1 MAQTDHASSRMNLY
15 AGWLTVDGQCYP
27 FGAETKRRCLQMIA
41 QFICSMAEMH
51 AEDQRKYPD
60 TALLCPYW
68 YSGVYTNSEI
78 RRLASDETLDPDML
92 DDMMQHAL
100 DDYFSNPDIK
110 ITALVSPLLVPVV
123 GQTVGD
129 SLFIAMLDK
138 DDDFAGYVTTDE
150 ETAEHWLTDYVAQV
164 FGSSVGKPGMSV
176 DAAKKYL
183 KGKGLIHICPLPLSP
198 NLKMVLSLAALTP
211 QAA

>member
-1 MAQTDHASSRMNLY
+1 MAQTDHASSPMNLY

-41 QFICSMAEMH
+41 KFICSMAEKH
-51 AEDQRKYPD
+51 ADLQREEPD
-60 TALLCPYW
+60 FALLCPYW
-68 YSGVYTNSEI
+68 YSGVYISSDI
-78 RRLASDETLDPDML
+78 RRLASDEAIDPDTLDEI
-92 DDMMQHAL
+92 MQDVV
-100 DDYFSNPDIK
+100 DDYLGNQATK
-110 ITALVSPLLVPVV
+110 ITAFVLPMLVPVF

-129 SLFIAMLDK
+129 TLFIAMLDK
-138 DDDFAGYVTTDE
+138 DHDFAGYVTTE
-150 ETAEHWLTDYVAQV
+150 EEVAERWLTEYVAQV
-164 FGSSVGKPGMSV
+164 FGPSVGKPGMSV

-183 KGKGLIHICPLPLSP
+183 KGSGFIHICPLPLSP

>member
-1 MAQTDHASSRMNLY
+1 MTQTDPAPFRMSLY

-41 QFICSMAEMH
+41 QFICSMAEKH

-68 YSGVYTNSEI
+68 YSGVYTNQEI
-78 RRLASDETLDPDML
+78 RRLASDETLDPDTL
-92 DDMMQHAL
+92 DSMMQNAL

-129 SLFIAMLDK
+129 TLFIAMLDK
-138 DDDFAGYVTTDE
+138 DHDFAGYVTTE
-150 ETAEHWLTDYVAQV
+150 EEVAERWLTEYVPQV
-164 FGSSVGKPGMSV
+164 FGPSVGKPGMSV

-198 NLKMVLSLAALTP
+198 NLKMVLSLAALPP

>member
-123 GQTVGD
+123 AQTVGD
-129 SLFIAMLDK
+129 TLFIAMLDK
-138 DDDFAGYVTTDE
+138 DHDFAGYVTTE
-150 ETAEHWLTDYVAQV
+150 EDVAERWLTEYVAQV
-164 FGSSVGKPGMSV
+164 FGPSVGKPGISV
-176 DAAKKYL
+176 DTAKKYL
-183 KGKGLIHICPLPLSP
+183 KGSGLIHICPLPLSP
-198 NLKMVLSLAALTP
+198 NLKMVLSLAALIP

>member
-15 AGWLTVDGQCYP
+15 AGWLTVNGQCYP

-41 QFICSMAEMH
+41 QFICSMAEKH

-129 SLFIAMLDK
+129 TLFIAMLDK
-138 DDDFAGYVTTDE
+138 DHDFAGYVTTE
-150 ETAEHWLTDYVAQV
+150 EEVAERWLTEYVAQV
-164 FGSSVGKPGMSV
+164 FGPSVGKPGMSV

>member
-129 SLFIAMLDK
+129 TLFIAMLDK
-138 DDDFAGYVTTDE
+138 DHDFAGYVTTE
-150 ETAEHWLTDYVAQV
+150 EEVAERWLTEYVAQV
-164 FGSSVGKPGMSV
+164 FGPSVGKPGMSV

-198 NLKMVLSLAALTP
+198 NLKMVFSLAALTP

>member
-129 SLFIAMLDK
+129 TLFIAMLDK
-138 DDDFAGYVTTDE
+138 DHDFAGYVTTE
-150 ETAEHWLTDYVAQV
+150 EEVAERWLTEYVAQV
-164 FGSSVGKPGMSV
+164 FGPSVGKPGMSV

>member
-1 MAQTDHASSRMNLY
+1 MAQTDHTSSPMSLY

-41 QFICSMAEMH
+41 QFICAMAEMH

-68 YSGVYTNSEI
+68 YSGVYTNQEI
-78 RRLASDETLDPDML
+78 RRLASDETLDPDAL

-129 SLFIAMLDK
+129 TLFIAMLDK
-138 DDDFAGYVTTDE
+138 DHDFAGYVTTE
-150 ETAEHWLTDYVAQV
+150 EEVAERWLTEYVAQV
-164 FGSSVGKPGMSV
+164 FGPSVGKPGMSV

-183 KGKGLIHICPLPLSP
+183 KGKGLIHICSLPLSP
-198 NLKMVLSLAALTP
+198 NLKMVLSLAALPP

>member
-1 MAQTDHASSRMNLY
+1 MTQTDPAPFRMSLY

-129 SLFIAMLDK
+129 TLFIAMLDK
-138 DDDFAGYVTTDE
+138 DHDFAGYVTTE
-150 ETAEHWLTDYVAQV
+150 EEVAERWLTEYVAQV
-164 FGSSVGKPGMSV
+164 FGPSVGKPGMSI

>member
-1 MAQTDHASSRMNLY
+1 MAQTDHASSRMNLH

-129 SLFIAMLDK
+129 TLFIAMLDK
-138 DDDFAGYVTTDE
+138 DHDFAGYVTTE
-150 ETAEHWLTDYVAQV
+150 EEVAERWLTEYVAQV
-164 FGSSVGKPGMSV
+164 FGPSVGKPGMSV

>member
-129 SLFIAMLDK
+129 TLFIAMLDK
-138 DDDFAGYVTTDE
+138 DHDFAGYVTTE
-150 ETAEHWLTDYVAQV
+150 EEVAERWLTEYVAQV
-164 FGSSVGKPGMSV
+164 FGPSVGKPGMSV

-198 NLKMVLSLAALTP
+198 NLKMVISLAALTP

>member
-129 SLFIAMLDK
+129 TLFIAMLDK
-138 DDDFAGYVTTDE
+138 DHDFAGYVTTE
-150 ETAEHWLTDYVAQV
+150 EEVAERWLTEYVAQV
-164 FGSSVGKPGMSV
+164 FGPSVRKPGMSV

-183 KGKGLIHICPLPLSP
+183 NGKGLIHICPLPLSP

>member
-1 MAQTDHASSRMNLY
+1 MAQTDHASSPMNLY

-129 SLFIAMLDK
+129 TLFIAMLDK
-138 DDDFAGYVTTDE
+138 DHDFAGYVTTE
-150 ETAEHWLTDYVAQV
+150 EEVAERWLTEYVAQV
-164 FGSSVGKPGMSV
+164 FGPSVGKPGMSV

-183 KGKGLIHICPLPLSP
+183 EGKGLIHICPLPLSP

>member
-1 MAQTDHASSRMNLY
+1 
-15 AGWLTVDGQCYP
+15 
-27 FGAETKRRCLQMIA
+27 MIA
-41 QFICSMAEMH
+41 TFICSMAEMH

-129 SLFIAMLDK
+129 TLFIAMLDK
-138 DDDFAGYVTTDE
+138 DHDFAGYVTTE
-150 ETAEHWLTDYVAQV
+150 EDVAERWLTEYVAQV
-164 FGSSVGKPGMSV
+164 FGPSVGKPGMSV

>member
-1 MAQTDHASSRMNLY
+1 MAQTDHASSPMNLY

-68 YSGVYTNSEI
+68 YSGVYISSDI
-78 RRLASDETLDPDML
+78 RRLASDKAIDPDTLDEI
-92 DDMMQHAL
+92 MQDVV
-100 DDYFSNPDIK
+100 DDYLGNQATK
-110 ITALVSPLLVPVV
+110 ITAFVLPMLVPVF

-129 SLFIAMLDK
+129 TLFIAMLDK
-138 DDDFAGYVTTDE
+138 DDDFAGYVTTE
-150 ETAEHWLTDYVAQV
+150 EEVAERWLKEYVAQV
-164 FGSSVGKPGMSV
+164 FGPSVGKPGISV
-176 DAAKKYL
+176 DTAKKYL
-183 KGKGLIHICPLPLSP
+183 KGSGLIHICPLPLSP
-198 NLKMVLSLAALTP
+198 NFKMVLSLAALIP